1 MGTSGWSLR
10 RAPRQTETGV
20 GLDRDGE
27 QVSRGKTQSARCC
40 RCWPGPCSGGRTT
53 TASTRGG
60 CKEQE
65 QGMCGSPNKD
75 EYVAWGG
82 AVTKG
87 MVEAGGR

>member
-1 MGTSGWSLR
+1 MKACTCPTS
-10 RAPRQTETGV
+10 PFKGV
-20 GLDRDGE
+20 FKTRLGRGRK
-27 QVSRGKTQSARCC
+27 QVSSGRVQSARCC

-82 AVTKG
+82 AITKG